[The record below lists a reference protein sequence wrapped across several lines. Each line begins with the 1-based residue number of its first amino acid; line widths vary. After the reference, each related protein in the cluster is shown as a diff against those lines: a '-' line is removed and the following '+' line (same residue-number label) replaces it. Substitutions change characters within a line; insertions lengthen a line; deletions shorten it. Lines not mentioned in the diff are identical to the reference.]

1 MLKSSIMLAVA
12 IAATS
17 LSTLA
22 VKPVYSDTTLIPQ
35 RAIIVTG
42 ELPAGHD
49 QVAILYSREDLSFN
63 EPSAPRF
70 LFLDRQ
76 GKVALGIGGNVN
88 LTAMYDMNGAIAAN
102 GFTTYDIPVP
112 LNPAQ
117 RQRLGAD
124 ASHSSLFLKLAARSE
139 TLGQVTVYIQTNFTG
154 DNGGYG
160 MKLKQAYVTA
170 GHWTAGKARSTFAD
184 GESQAPTVDSEGPS
198 GQIDAKNLLVR
209 YKSPSYK
216 GLSFAASVEMPSADY
231 TLAPQTQ
238 TINQRFPDIPVYLQ
252 YAWDGGDSHVRLA
265 GILRELSYR
274 DLATA
279 RNHFVTGWG
288 VHLSTVAT
296 IAGPLG
302 IFGHAAYGRGIAEY
316 INDLS
321 GNGFDLVADGS
332 GCLRAPR
339 NLAWGAGL
347 TLQPKKNLLLTA
359 SYSQARDLDRYTMS
373 ADTYRYAQYF
383 NVTCFYTLAHDLQI
397 GAEYV
402 WGRRSDFDHQSGHAN
417 RLEANIQYSF

>member
-1 MLKSSIMLAVA
+1 MRHSSLMLA
-12 IAATS
+12 AALALAAQS
-17 LSTLA
+17 ALA
-22 VKPVYSDTTLIPQ
+22 VKPVYADTTLIPQ

-42 ELPAGHD
+42 EMPAGHD

-76 GKVALGIGGNVN
+76 GKVAFGIGGNVK
-88 LTAMYDMNGAIAAN
+88 LTGMYDMNGAIDGN
-102 GFTTYDIPVP
+102 GFETYDIPTP
-112 LNPAQ
+112 INPAQ

-124 ASHSSLFLKLAARSE
+124 ASHSSIFLKLAARTE
-139 TLGQVTVYIQTNFTG
+139 KVGQITVYIQTNFTG

-198 GQIDAKNLLVR
+198 GQIDAKNLLIR
-209 YKSPSYK
+209 YKSPSYR
-216 GLSFAASVEMPSADY
+216 GFSFAASVEMPSADY
-231 TLAPQTQ
+231 TLAPQTED
-238 TINQRFPDIPVYLQ
+238 ISQRFPDIPVYLQ
-252 YAWDGGDSHVRLA
+252 YAWDGGDSHIRLA
-265 GILRELSYR
+265 GLLRELSYR

-279 RNHFVTGWG
+279 DNHFVTGWG

-296 IAGPLG
+296 VCGPLG
-302 IFGHAAYGRGIAEY
+302 FFGHAAYGRGIAEY

-321 GNGFDLVADGS
+321 GNGFDLVADGT
-332 GCLRAPR
+332 GRLRAPR

-347 TLQPKKNLLLTA
+347 TLQPRKNLLLTA
-359 SYSQARDLDRYTMS
+359 SYSQARDLDRYTMA
-373 ADTYRYAQYF
+373 ADTYRYAQYL
-383 NVTCFYTLAHDLQI
+383 NLSCFYTIASDLQI

-402 WGRRSDFDHQSGHAN
+402 WGRRSDFNHLSGHAN
-417 RLEANIQYSF
+417 RLEASLQYSF